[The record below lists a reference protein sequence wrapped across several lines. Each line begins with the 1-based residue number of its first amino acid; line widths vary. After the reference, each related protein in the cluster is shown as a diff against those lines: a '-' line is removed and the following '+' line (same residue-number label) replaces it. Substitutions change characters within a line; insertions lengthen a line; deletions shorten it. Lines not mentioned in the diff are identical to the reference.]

1 MKDKMKLFY
10 MDMARRASQLSYAER
25 KKVGAVART
34 PQDLIIYSW
43 NGRPAGDDNNCE
55 ISRFKFANV
64 NGGTII
70 SGVEKV
76 THPDVLHAES
86 NLVAK
91 AAREGVSLK
100 GSDIFVT
107 LSPCLQCAKQL
118 FQAGVASVTY
128 SEEYRL
134 KDGIEFLNKH
144 NIPCSKEI

>member
-1 MKDKMKLFY
+1 MKEKMKLFY

-34 PQDLIIYSW
+34 PQDIIVYSW
-43 NGRPAGDDNNCE
+43 NGRPAGDDNCCE
-55 ISRFKFANV
+55 IKLGYNTPTDV
-64 NGGTII
+64 Q
-70 SGVEKV
+70 ELV

-100 GSDIFVT
+100 DADVFVT
-107 LSPCLQCAKQL
+107 LSPCLQCAKQM

-128 SEEYRL
+128 EEEYRMT
-134 KDGIEFLNKH
+134 DGIDFLNKH
-144 NIPCSKEI
+144 GIKCSKEN

>member
-10 MDMARRASQLSYAER
+10 MDMARRAAKLSYAER

-34 PQDLIIYSW
+34 PQDIIVYSW
-43 NGRPAGDDNNCE
+43 NGRPTGDDNCCE
-55 ISRFKFANV
+55 VLINNLGFV
-64 NGGTII
+64 NP
-70 SGVEKV
+70 ELV

-100 GSDIFVT
+100 CADVFVT
-107 LSPCLQCAKQL
+107 LSPCLACAKQM
-118 FQAGVASVTY
+118 FQAGISTVTY

-134 KDGIEFLNKH
+134 TDGIDFLNNH
-144 NIPCSKEI
+144 GIPCIKEIYENNR